1 MEPRLGLVRT
11 SPLTG
16 ADAPSVLV
24 GQGKSVLVSFL
35 TVGFGSRRHGQGGGG
50 AWTEDAAQSP
60 GLCSTGQPS
69 AVQTTRG
76 LVGRSR
82 APLPPPAP
90 PPPVLGQQLPV
101 APEGPPSQQQRKA
114 AGAQGPLSS
123 TAAGRSLP
131 LRSRSSFF

>member
-1 MEPRLGLVRT
+1 M
-11 SPLTG
+11 
-16 ADAPSVLV
+16 LV

-114 AGAQGPLSS
+114 AGAQGLLSS